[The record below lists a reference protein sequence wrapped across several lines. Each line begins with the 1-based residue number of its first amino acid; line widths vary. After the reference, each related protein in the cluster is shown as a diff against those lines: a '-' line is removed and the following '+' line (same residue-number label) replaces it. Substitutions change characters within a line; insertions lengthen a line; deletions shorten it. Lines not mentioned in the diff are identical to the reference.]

1 MSEDDQSQTMKEA
14 NVNALRNALY
24 FHYEIREC
32 VITECF
38 GAQEVDTFFYE

>member
-24 FHYEIREC
+24 FHYGLL
-32 VITECF
+32 VLLLN
-38 GAQEVDTFFYE
+38 